1 MAKSILADIF
11 EAECE
16 VNHEDHARLSEDL
29 AAFDAALDGLIRDAG
44 VTAATEQLRR
54 LQRRIT
60 DELLRHFAT
69 EEKTV
74 LASLGRV
81 RPELKPFCKA
91 MKRQHAMLQR
101 NWSKLQ
107 RLTEV
112 LEYGSN
118 QPGSAAQVRDYGHQ
132 FTRQMISHMTA
143 EEKKIAGLTD

>member
-16 VNHEDHARLSEDL
+16 LNHEDHTRLTAEL
-29 AAFDAALDGLIRDAG
+29 GALDRALDELIRDATG
-44 VTAATEQLRR
+44 AQAGELRR
-54 LQRRIT
+54 LQRRVN

-101 NWSKLQ
+101 NWTRLQ
-107 RLTEV
+107 RMTES
-112 LEYGSN
+112 LQYGV
-118 QPGSAAQVRDYGHQ
+118 PAVDAAVEVRDYGHQ

-143 EEKKIAGLTD
+143 EEKAIAGWTD

>member
-16 VNHEDHARLSEDL
+16 LNHEDHARLTAEL
-29 AAFDAALDGLIRDAG
+29 GALDRALDELIRDATTTQAG
-44 VTAATEQLRR
+44 ELRR
-54 LQRRIT
+54 LQRRIN

-101 NWSKLQ
+101 NWTRLQ
-107 RLTEV
+107 RMTES
-112 LEYGSN
+112 LQYGV
-118 QPGSAAQVRDYGHQ
+118 PAADAAVEVRDCGHQ

-143 EEKKIAGLTD
+143 EEKTIAALTD